1 MIMRRR
7 KYLYIAN
14 RHVTTNDYGIDIET
28 FDKPER
34 YDFFYMP
41 STSSTDYELYGRKIN
56 EIYIAFIDYNRY
68 FGKFKV
74 GDRAY
79 LIDDETTDISF
90 AKNDINGEK
99 ANYKI
104 VANALQ
110 NIKIK
115 LTFAKI
121 K

>member
-1 MIMRRR
+1 MLRR
-7 KYLYIAN
+7 KELYIAN
-14 RHVTTNDYGIDIET
+14 RYVVTNDYGIDIET
-28 FDKPER
+28 FDKPKL
-34 YDFFYMP
+34 YNFFYMP
-41 STSSTDYELYGRKIN
+41 STNNIDYELYGRNIN
-56 EIYIAFIDYNRY
+56 EIYIAFIDYNKY

-74 GDRAY
+74 EDRVY
-79 LIDDETTDISF
+79 LIDDETSDLSF
-90 AKNDINGEK
+90 AENDTNGEN

-104 VANALQ
+104 IAISLQ